1 MFNMNLWKGF
11 KLASSFNSNSGLP
24 YNLTTGFD
32 DNHDTVS
39 NDRPAGVG
47 RNSARGDGRWDLG
60 ARLSWA
66 TGFGTRSA
74 SGGGTPTIM
83 IRTIGGPAETSM
95 GGFSGGADDKRVRV
109 EIYLAANNVLNH
121 MNPLNYSGVTTS
133 PFFRSPTA
141 AGNPRKL
148 EVGMRVGF

>member
-1 MFNMNLWKGF
+1 
-11 KLASSFNSNSGLP
+11 
-24 YNLTTGFD
+24 
-32 DNHDTVS
+32 
-39 NDRPAGVG
+39 
-47 RNSARGDGRWDLG
+47 
-60 ARLSWA
+60 
-66 TGFGTRSA
+66 
-74 SGGGTPTIM
+74 M

-121 MNPLNYSGVTTS
+121 MNPLNYSGVMTS